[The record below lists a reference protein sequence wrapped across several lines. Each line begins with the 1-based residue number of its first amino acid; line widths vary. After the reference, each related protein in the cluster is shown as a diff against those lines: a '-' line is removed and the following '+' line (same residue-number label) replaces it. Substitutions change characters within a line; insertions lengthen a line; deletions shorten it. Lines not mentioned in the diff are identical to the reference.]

1 MVKNNSPRRGTYLIV
16 LPSAA
21 FENAKIMWAKLAGL
35 IIRYRILF
43 IVLLF
48 SFTAAMLYQAGG
60 VKLYYGL
67 PRMLPDDDPALIAY
81 DTFRERFKEESTVF
95 VIGIEKDL
103 FNDPDL
109 FNKWYELGRSV
120 SAIDGVDTVLSVG
133 SAFNIRKSE
142 TEKKFVIEPLV
153 KAKVGSQT
161 DLDSLK
167 LEFEALPFYKNLL
180 YNSENNYSL
189 MAISMKN
196 ERFNS
201 NQRSEFFGSI
211 LTKVQDFEVQNE
223 LVVKYSGMPYI
234 REMMTDLIKKELKLF
249 VALTLLV
256 TIIILLLFF
265 RSIKPVLISMTVV
278 GLGVIWSLGMIN
290 TLGYEITI
298 LTSLIPPL
306 IIVIGIPNCI
316 YLINKFHSEL
326 KTHGNKAK
334 ALTRVV
340 TKIGKAT
347 FMTNATTGVGFLTF
361 TFTES
366 IILVEFGIV
375 AFLSIMSL
383 FLLSIMVITISFSFM
398 APPKD
403 SFTDHLEK
411 NWITA
416 LIAWLNRVVS
426 GHRTKVYWTFGIGIV
441 VAIIGLSRIETTG
454 NIVDDLPSDHPI
466 VYDLHWFETNFGG
479 VVPFEIQVDAGK
491 PKQVMQPNFLK
502 KLDDVSAVFAGDP
515 SFSRSISI
523 VDALKFVRQAFYNGN
538 PDRYDLITSR
548 ERAFFKDYVEN
559 ANADQGLLHSYI
571 DSTEQFARI
580 SLQVADIGTS
590 EMDSI
595 LAIVTLEVDAVLNP
609 KRAKEDSLIAIIE
622 SSQNPAEKDSL
633 ARYILKRNGLAK
645 RSFMRNSVDSTSAE
659 EFDLS
664 TAHLASNPTY
674 FEGVKSSL
682 ETTYYKFD
690 FTGPSI
696 TFLKGTNYLV
706 RNLFMSLS
714 IAIVIVA
721 LLMAAVFNSFRMIV
735 VSVITN
741 LIPLLF
747 AGAVMGYFGVAIK
760 PSTLLVFSIAFGISV
775 DDTIHFLAKYRQEL
789 RTHNNDIG
797 LSVRS
802 ALNETGVSMVYTSII
817 LFFGFSVFDSSQ
829 FGGTQALGL
838 LVSLTMLVAMF
849 SNLIL
854 LPSFL
859 MTFEKWMI
867 TKTFQEPLFEILDEE
882 EDIELDNL
890 DFKQTSESDI
900 E

>member
-1 MVKNNSPRRGTYLIV
+1 
-16 LPSAA
+16 
-21 FENAKIMWAKLAGL
+21 MWAKLAGFIL
-35 IIRYRILF
+35 RYRLLL
-43 IVLLF
+43 IVLLVG
-48 SFTAAMLYQAGG
+48 FTSVMLYQAGG

-67 PRMLPDDDPALIAY
+67 PRMLPDDDPTLLAY
-81 DTFRERFKEESTVF
+81 DIFRERFKEESTVF
-95 VIGIEKDL
+95 VIGIEEDL

-120 SAIDGVDTVLSVG
+120 SSIEGLDTVLSVG
-133 SAFNIRKSE
+133 SAFNI
-142 TEKKFVIEPLV
+142 KKDTIAKRFVIEPLV
-153 KAKVGSQT
+153 KNKVRSQK
-161 DLDSLK
+161 DLDSIK
-167 LEFEALPFYKNLL
+167 AEFESLPFYKNLI

-189 MAISMKN
+189 MAISMRN

-201 NQRSEFFGSI
+201 TGRSAFFGSI
-211 LTKVQDFEVQNE
+211 LAKVKTFEEENQLKVI
-223 LVVKYSGMPYI
+223 YSGMPYI
-234 REMMTDLIKKELKLF
+234 RETMTEMIKQELRLF

-278 GLGVIWSLGMIN
+278 GLGVIWSLGMISS
-290 TLGYEITI
+290 LGYEITI

-366 IILVEFGIV
+366 VILVEFGIV

-383 FLLSIMVITISFSFM
+383 FTLSILVITISFSYM
-398 APPKD
+398 PPPKD

-411 NWITA
+411 NWITS
-416 LIAWLNRVVS
+416 LISWLKRVVT
-426 GHRTKVYWTFGIGIV
+426 GHRTKVYWVFGLGV
-441 VAIIGLSRIETTG
+441 LVAFIGLLQIKTTG
-454 NIVDDLPSDHPI
+454 NIVDDLPKDHPI
-466 VYDLHWFETNFGG
+466 VDDLHWFETNFGG

-491 PKQVMQPNFLK
+491 PKQIMNPNLLK
-502 KLDDVSAVFAGDP
+502 KMEEVSTVFAGDP

-523 VDALKFVRQAFYNGN
+523 VDALKFVKQAFYNGN
-538 PDRYDLITSR
+538 PERYDLITSR
-548 ERAFFKDYVEN
+548 ERTFFKDYVEN
-559 ANADQGLLHSYI
+559 ANADEGLLHSYL

-580 SLQVADIGTS
+580 SLQIADIGTH

-595 LAIVTLEVDAVLNP
+595 LAIVTPKVDAILNP
-609 KRAKEDSLIAIIE
+609 KRAKQDSLLRVIDTTN
-622 SSQNPAEKDSL
+622 NPEVRDSI
-633 ARYILKRNGLAK
+633 ARYILKRNSAAK
-645 RSFMRNSVDSTSAE
+645 RRFIRSVQDSTSE
-659 EFDLS
+659 EKFDL
-664 TAHLASNPTY
+664 AAAPIASNLEYLGKMKEALNNTY
-674 FEGVKSSL
+674 TEFV
-682 ETTYYKFD
+682 

-696 TFLKGTNYLV
+696 TFLKGTNYLI
-706 RNLFMSLS
+706 RNLFVSLS

-747 AGAVMGYFGVAIK
+747 TGAIMGYFGVAIK

-789 RTHNNDIG
+789 RLYNDDIG
-797 LSVRS
+797 LAVRG

-849 SNLIL
+849 ANLIL

-867 TKTFQEPLFEILDEE
+867 TKTFQEPLFELLNEE
-882 EDIELDNL
+882 DDIELDEL
-890 DFKQTSESDI
+890 DFRKPSENI
-900 E
+900 EE

>member
-1 MVKNNSPRRGTYLIV
+1 
-16 LPSAA
+16 
-21 FENAKIMWAKLAGL
+21 MWAKLAGFIL
-35 IIRYRILF
+35 RYRLLL
-43 IVLLF
+43 IVLLVG
-48 SFTAAMLYQAGG
+48 FTSVMLYQAGG

-67 PRMLPDDDPALIAY
+67 PRMLPDDDPTLLAY
-81 DTFRERFKEESTVF
+81 DIFRERFKEESTVF
-95 VIGIEKDL
+95 VIGIEEDL

-120 SAIDGVDTVLSVG
+120 SSIEGLDTVLSVG
-133 SAFNIRKSE
+133 SAFNI
-142 TEKKFVIEPLV
+142 KKDTIAKRFVIEPLV
-153 KAKVGSQT
+153 KNKVRSQK
-161 DLDSLK
+161 DLDSIK
-167 LEFEALPFYKNLL
+167 AEFESLPFYKNLI

-189 MAISMKN
+189 MAISMRN

-201 NQRSEFFGSI
+201 TGRSAFFGSI
-211 LTKVQDFEVQNE
+211 LAKVKTFEEENQLKVI
-223 LVVKYSGMPYI
+223 YSGMPYI
-234 REMMTDLIKKELKLF
+234 RETMTEMIKQELRLF

-278 GLGVIWSLGMIN
+278 GLGVIWSLGMISS
-290 TLGYEITI
+290 LGYEITI

-366 IILVEFGIV
+366 VILVEFGIV

-383 FLLSIMVITISFSFM
+383 FTLSILVITISFSYM

-411 NWITA
+411 NWITS
-416 LIAWLNRVVS
+416 LISWLKRVVT
-426 GHRTKVYWTFGIGIV
+426 GHRTKVYWVFGLGV
-441 VAIIGLSRIETTG
+441 LVAFIGLLQIKTTG
-454 NIVDDLPSDHPI
+454 NIVDDLPKDHPI
-466 VYDLHWFETNFGG
+466 VDDLHWFETNFGG

-491 PKQVMQPNFLK
+491 PKQIMNPNLLK
-502 KLDDVSAVFAGDP
+502 KMEEVSTVFAGDP

-523 VDALKFVRQAFYNGN
+523 VDALKFVKQAFYNGN
-538 PDRYDLITSR
+538 PERYDLITSR

-559 ANADQGLLHSYI
+559 ANADEGLLHSYL

-580 SLQVADIGTS
+580 SLQVADIGTH

-595 LAIVTLEVDAVLNP
+595 LAIVTPKVDAILNP
-609 KRAKEDSLIAIIE
+609 KRAKQDSLLRVIDTTN
-622 SSQNPAEKDSL
+622 NPEVRDSI
-633 ARYILKRNGLAK
+633 ARYILKRNSAAK
-645 RSFMRNSVDSTSAE
+645 RSFIRSVQDSTSE
-659 EFDLS
+659 EKFDL
-664 TAHLASNPTY
+664 AAAPIASNLEYLGKTKEALNNTY
-674 FEGVKSSL
+674 TEFV
-682 ETTYYKFD
+682 

-696 TFLKGTNYLV
+696 TFLKGTNYLI
-706 RNLFMSLS
+706 RNLFVSLS

-747 AGAVMGYFGVAIK
+747 TGAIMGYFGVAIK

-789 RTHNNDIG
+789 RLYNDDIG
-797 LSVRS
+797 LAVRG

-849 SNLIL
+849 ANLIL

-867 TKTFQEPLFEILDEE
+867 TKTFQEPLFELLNEE
-882 EDIELDNL
+882 DDIELDEL
-890 DFKQTSESDI
+890 DFRKPSENI
-900 E
+900 EE

>member
-1 MVKNNSPRRGTYLIV
+1 
-16 LPSAA
+16 
-21 FENAKIMWAKLAGL
+21 MWAKLAGFIL
-35 IIRYRILF
+35 RYRLLF
-43 IVLLF
+43 IVLLVG
-48 SFTAAMLYQAGG
+48 FTSVMLYQAGG
-60 VKLYYGL
+60 VRLYYGL
-67 PRMLPDDDPALIAY
+67 PRMLPDDDATLQAY
-81 DTFRERFKEESTVF
+81 DTFRDRFKEESTVF

-103 FNDPDL
+103 FNDTDL

-120 SAIDGVDTVLSVG
+120 SSIDGVDTVLSVG
-133 SAFNIRKSE
+133 SAFNIKKD
-142 TEKKFVIEPLV
+142 TIAKKFVIGPLV
-153 KAKVGSQT
+153 KQKVTSQR

-167 LEFEALPFYKNLL
+167 AEFEALPFYKNLI

-201 NQRSEFFGSI
+201 TARSEFFGSI
-211 LTKVQDFEVQNE
+211 LSKVRTFEEENQLEVI
-223 LVVKYSGMPYI
+223 YSGMPYI
-234 REMMTDLIKKELKLF
+234 RETMTEMIKQELRLF

-256 TIIILLLFF
+256 TIIILLIFF

-290 TLGYEITI
+290 SLGYEITI

-326 KTHGNKAK
+326 KTHRNKAK

-366 IILVEFGIV
+366 VILVEFGIV

-383 FLLSIMVITISFSFM
+383 FTLSILVITISFSYM

-411 NWITA
+411 NWITN
-416 LIAWLNRVVS
+416 LINWLKRVVT
-426 GHRTKVYWTFGIGIV
+426 GHRTKVYGVFGLGVV
-441 VAIIGLSRIETTG
+441 VAFIGLLQIETTG
-454 NIVDDLPSDHPI
+454 NIVDDLPKDHPI
-466 VYDLHWFETNFGG
+466 VDDLHWFESNFGG

-491 PKQVMQPNFLK
+491 PKQIMNPVLLK
-502 KLDDVSAVFAGDP
+502 KMEEVSTAFEGDP

-538 PDRYDLITSR
+538 PDRYDLISSR

-559 ANADQGLLHSYI
+559 ANADQGLLHSYV

-580 SLQVADIGTS
+580 SLQVADIGTH

-595 LAIVTLEVDAVLNP
+595 LEVVTPKVDAILNP
-609 KRAKEDSLIAIIE
+609 KRAKQDSLLSVIDATE
-622 SSQNPAEKDSL
+622 NVEAKDSI
-633 ARYILKRNGLAK
+633 ARYVLKRNGSAK
-645 RSFMRNSVDSTSAE
+645 RSFIRLIEDTTSSAK
-659 EFDLS
+659 FDLKV
-664 TAHLASNPTY
+664 APIASNV
-674 FEGVKSSL
+674 E
-682 ETTYYKFD
+682 YYSKMKEALNLGYTDFV

-706 RNLFMSLS
+706 RNLFVSLS

-735 VSVITN
+735 VSVVTN

-747 AGAVMGYFGVAIK
+747 TGAVMGYFGVAIK

-789 RTHNNDIG
+789 RYYNDDIG
-797 LSVRS
+797 LAVRG

-849 SNLIL
+849 ANLIL

-859 MTFEKWMI
+859 MTFEKWMV
-867 TKTFQEPLFEILDEE
+867 TKTFQEPLFEILNEE
-882 EDIELDNL
+882 DDIELDEL
-890 DFKQTSESDI
+890 DFSKSSDPTK

>member
-1 MVKNNSPRRGTYLIV
+1 
-16 LPSAA
+16 
-21 FENAKIMWAKLAGL
+21 MWAKLAGFIL
-35 IIRYRILF
+35 RYRLLL
-43 IVLLF
+43 IVLLVG
-48 SFTAAMLYQAGG
+48 FTSVMLYQAGG

-67 PRMLPDDDPALIAY
+67 PRMLPDDDPTLLAY
-81 DTFRERFKEESTVF
+81 DIFRERFKEESTVF
-95 VIGIEKDL
+95 VIGIEEDL

-120 SAIDGVDTVLSVG
+120 SSIEGLDTVLSVG
-133 SAFNIRKSE
+133 SAFNI
-142 TEKKFVIEPLV
+142 KKDTIAKRFVIEPLV
-153 KAKVGSQT
+153 KNKVRSQK

-167 LEFEALPFYKNLL
+167 AEFESLPFYKNLI

-189 MAISMKN
+189 MAISMRN

-201 NQRSEFFGSI
+201 TGRSAFFGSI
-211 LTKVQDFEVQNE
+211 LAKVKTFEEENQLKVI
-223 LVVKYSGMPYI
+223 YSGMPYI
-234 REMMTDLIKKELKLF
+234 RETMTEMIKQELRLF

-278 GLGVIWSLGMIN
+278 GLGVIWSLGMISS
-290 TLGYEITI
+290 LGYEITI

-366 IILVEFGIV
+366 VILVEFGIV

-383 FLLSIMVITISFSFM
+383 FTLSILVITISFSYM

-411 NWITA
+411 NWITS
-416 LIAWLNRVVS
+416 LISWLKRVVT
-426 GHRTKVYWTFGIGIV
+426 GHRTKVYWVFGLGV
-441 VAIIGLSRIETTG
+441 LVAFIGLLQIKTTG
-454 NIVDDLPSDHPI
+454 NIVDDLPKDHPI
-466 VYDLHWFETNFGG
+466 VDDLHWFETNFGG

-491 PKQVMQPNFLK
+491 PKQIMNPNLLK
-502 KLDDVSAVFAGDP
+502 KMEEVSAVFAGDP

-523 VDALKFVRQAFYNGN
+523 VDALKFVKQAFYNGN
-538 PDRYDLITSR
+538 PERYDLITSR
-548 ERAFFKDYVEN
+548 ERTFFKDYVEN
-559 ANADQGLLHSYI
+559 ANADEGLLHSYL

-580 SLQVADIGTS
+580 SLQIADIGTH

-595 LAIVTLEVDAVLNP
+595 LAIVTPKVDVILNP
-609 KRAKEDSLIAIIE
+609 KRAKQDSLLRVIDTTN
-622 SSQNPAEKDSL
+622 NPEVRDSI
-633 ARYILKRNGLAK
+633 ARYILKRNSAAK
-645 RSFMRNSVDSTSAE
+645 RRFIRSVQDSTSE
-659 EFDLS
+659 EKFDL
-664 TAHLASNPTY
+664 AAAPIASNLEYLGKTKEALNNTY
-674 FEGVKSSL
+674 TEFV
-682 ETTYYKFD
+682 

-696 TFLKGTNYLV
+696 TFLKGTNYLI
-706 RNLFMSLS
+706 RNLFVSLS

-747 AGAVMGYFGVAIK
+747 TGAIMGYFGVAIK
-760 PSTLLVFSIAFGISV
+760 PYTLLVFSIAFGISV

-789 RTHNNDIG
+789 RLYNDDIG
-797 LSVRS
+797 LAVRG

-849 SNLIL
+849 ANLIL

-867 TKTFQEPLFEILDEE
+867 TKTFQEPLFELLNEE
-882 EDIELDNL
+882 DDIELDEL
-890 DFKQTSESDI
+890 DFRKPSENI
-900 E
+900 EE